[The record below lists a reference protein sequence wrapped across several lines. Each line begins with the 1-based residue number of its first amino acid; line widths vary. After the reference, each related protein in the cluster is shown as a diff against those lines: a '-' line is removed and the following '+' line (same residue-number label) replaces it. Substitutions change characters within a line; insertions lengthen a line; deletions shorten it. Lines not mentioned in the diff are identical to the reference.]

1 MRRTV
6 HGAIAVL
13 ILGVGSGVGSAR
25 AGAQSQELIRGYLGG
40 GVSAPIGSLGNYVD
54 PGYNILL
61 GVSWRAPFSG
71 ASVRVDAMFA
81 EFTQTSGLASSYT
94 QMVSGNLNGQYLFA
108 LGALAPYV
116 FGGPGYYFLRG
127 DNIAAVAWPRPTTN
141 RPPYQSSHFGID
153 GGAGV
158 RYQFRVV
165 SVFLE
170 GRDDLVFIGHAQ
182 RQYVP
187 FTAGI
192 SLPYP
197 WGQLG
202 VSGVQIGP

>member
-1 MRRTV
+1 M
-6 HGAIAVL
+6 GAAAVL
-13 ILGVGSGVGSAR
+13 VAVGGTR
-25 AGAQSQELIRGYLGG
+25 ADAQELIRGYLGG
-40 GVSAPIGSLGNYVD
+40 GVSAPLGSLGNYVS

-61 GVSWRAPFSG
+61 GISARAPFTG
-71 ASVRVDAMFA
+71 ASVRFDAMFA
-81 EFTQTSGLASSYT
+81 EFTQSNGPSSYT
-94 QMVSGNLNGQYLFA
+94 QMVSGNVNGQYLFS
-108 LGALAPYV
+108 LGSLSPYV

-141 RPPYQSSHFGID
+141 LPPYQSSHFGVD
-153 GGAGV
+153 AGAGV
-158 RYQFRVV
+158 RYRFAVL

-170 GRDDLVFIGHAQ
+170 GRDDLVFAGHAQ

-187 FTAGI
+187 FTAGV